1 MLHILRR
8 LLCLLLC
15 LLMPMTALAET
26 MPSAEDLLAAAFRR
40 YSTMGACVAVFEN
53 GEVTYTYTYGTRTN
67 GGEPVTEDTLFQVGS
82 ISKMV
87 ANMGLLQLM
96 EAKSIPLDAEIGS
109 VLGYE
114 VRHPVYKSLPVTLRQ
129 LMTHTAALRDSHLY
143 NNALSGDGEPLEKLL
158 TRQRN
163 FTFFSGYKPGHRRQY
178 SNFGGGLIGSLIEK
192 LSAQT
197 LDDYMQEH
205 VFAPL
210 DITAAFQPS
219 RFAEDAPF
227 ADLYHM
233 PKKKLA
239 KRLSDD
245 VTCVET
251 PDPERHYFLTAGKL
265 VISAPDL
272 CKLLIALCDGGV
284 CGNTRLLKES
294 TVEEMLTVQNHRGSV
309 SCKSGHGLFVNIIEN
324 DQVEG
329 RTLYGHGGKAHGM
342 LCAAYFDPT
351 DRTGVV
357 MLTNGCKN
365 ESMHNN
371 VGMLGRQIL
380 SICYEHIIDPTHETE
395 DPFAV
400 E

>member
-1 MLHILRR
+1 MKRI
-8 LLCLLLC
+8 LCLLLC
-15 LLMPMTALAET
+15 LLLLPWSHAWAEAA
-26 MPSAEDLLAAAFRR
+26 PEDRLAAVFRR
-40 YSTMGACVAVFEN
+40 FSTMGASVAVFEN

-87 ANMGLLQLM
+87 ANIGLLQLM
-96 EAKSIPLDAEIGS
+96 EKNGVALDAQLGD
-109 VLGYE
+109 VLGYDI
-114 VRHPVYKSLPVTLRQ
+114 RHPRYDRYPVTLRQ
-129 LMTHTAALRDSHLY
+129 LMTHTASLRDSHLY
-143 NNALSGDGEPLEKLL
+143 NAALSGHGQALQTLL

-163 FTFFSGYKPGHRRQY
+163 FTFFSGYKPGTRRQY
-178 SNFGGGLIGSLIEK
+178 SNFGGGLIGCLIEA
-192 LSAQT
+192 LSSQT
-197 LDDYMQEH
+197 LDDYMHEN

-210 DITAAFQPS
+210 GVTAAFQPS
-219 RFAEDAPF
+219 RFSENAPF
-227 ADLYHM
+227 ADMYHM
-233 PKKKLA
+233 PEKKLA

-245 VTCVET
+245 DTRVET
-251 PDPERHYFLTAGKL
+251 PDPEQHYFLTAGKL
-265 VISAPDL
+265 IISAPDL

-294 TVEEMLTVQNHRGSV
+294 TVAEMLTPQNGRGSV
-309 SCKSGHGLFVNIIEN
+309 SCESGHGLFVNIITD

-342 LCAAYFDPT
+342 LCAAYFDPA

-365 ESMHNN
+365 ESMHNG
-371 VGMLGRQIL
+371 VGMLGRQVL
-380 SICYEHIIDPTHETE
+380 SLCYEHIIDPTHETQ